1 MTYDASFQLS
11 PWDHLQ
17 GAWYTVSVTSSP
29 AQVQA
34 ALQACREAL
43 TSLKGSHG
51 IMGDSI
57 QSAKRILSNKLHS
70 DLFTTKAWVEKL
82 SGIQSIIAIPGRDL
96 NSIVDYERI
105 LQSITLQD
113 IQLLIE
119 LFHFENNDN
128 MMIDCVGI
136 TGTMQ

>member
-1 MTYDASFQLS
+1 
-11 PWDHLQ
+11 
-17 GAWYTVSVTSSP
+17 
-29 AQVQA
+29 
-34 ALQACREAL
+34 
-43 TSLKGSHG
+43 
-51 IMGDSI
+51 MGDSI

-96 NSIVDYERI
+96 NSIVDYESI